1 MLLRNGVYPYEYMDS
16 WKKFDET
23 VLPPKKAFY
32 SDLNLE
38 DTGDEDYIHAQK
50 VGDVFEIN
58 NLGEYHD
65 LYSESDT
72 LLLADVFE
80 NFRNMCLEKYQLD
93 SAYFVSAQRQG

>member
-1 MLLRNGVYPYEYMDS
+1 MLLRNGVYPYEYMDI

-65 LYSESDT
+65 LYSQSDT